1 MAVAYRFMGRA
12 QKRSVID
19 PFLKAC
25 IKGVKVSVKR
35 LSVRGHGLQEVGNA
49 EFNGHSAKE
58 MLCASEFGKLSGL
71 GVYRCQIVIKPEEDD
86 GDPTGWLI
94 FSAKILTFKHLELG

>member
-1 MAVAYRFMGRA
+1 MKRYMAVAYRFMGRA
-12 QKRSVID
+12 QKRSVVD

-49 EFNGHSAKE
+49 EFN
-58 MLCASEFGKLSGL
+58 
-71 GVYRCQIVIKPEEDD
+71 
-86 GDPTGWLI
+86 
-94 FSAKILTFKHLELG
+94 